1 MKQAKILS
9 SYRLPEQTRAQIK
22 HLAEKYQESESEIV
36 RIATSEL
43 YDKYVKFVPDPQIK
57 RDLSRAELISR
68 AKSLEKGKGIFL
80 TDEEFEQQQSGD
92 D

>member
-22 HLAEKYQESESEIV
+22 HLAEKYRESESEIV

-43 YDKYVKFVPDPQIK
+43 YEKYAKIK
-57 RDLSRAELISR
+57 DLSKSELLRR
-68 AKSLEKGKGIFL
+68 AKNLDNGKGIFL
-80 TDEEFEQQQSGD
+80 TDEEFEKQSGD
-92 D
+92 G

>member
-9 SYRLPEQTRAQIK
+9 SYRLPEQTRMQIK

-43 YDKYVKFVPDPQIK
+43 YEKYTK
-57 RDLSRAELISR
+57 RFSRTEMPKNLSKLELLQR
-68 AKSLEKGKGIFL
+68 AKNLEEGKGVFL
-80 TDEEFEQQQSGD
+80 TDMDFERQSED
-92 D
+92 K

>member
-43 YDKYVKFVPDPQIK
+43 YDKYVKFVPDTQIK
-57 RDLSRAELISR
+57 KDLSRAELISR